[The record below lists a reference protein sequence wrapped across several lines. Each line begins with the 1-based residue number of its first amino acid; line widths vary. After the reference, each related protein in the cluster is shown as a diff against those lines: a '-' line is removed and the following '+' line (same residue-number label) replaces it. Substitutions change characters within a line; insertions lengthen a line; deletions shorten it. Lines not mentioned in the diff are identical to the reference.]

1 MSPAGSLTFIPSLG
15 SIFPLQLPYAR
26 EIEKASRRGRLLA
39 MSTKAASFLA
49 FVGMLV
55 LTLLV
60 LVDLVRDISGVVRG
74 VVPMLLLVRAIVYT
88 FASLTATV
96 FFFVFYERQS

>member
-1 MSPAGSLTFIPSLG
+1 
-15 SIFPLQLPYAR
+15 
-26 EIEKASRRGRLLA
+26 

-55 LTLLV
+55 LTLLI
-60 LVDLVRDISGVVRG
+60 LVDLVRDISGVLRDI
-74 VVPMLLLVRAIVYT
+74 VPMLRLVRPIVYT

>member
-1 MSPAGSLTFIPSLG
+1 
-15 SIFPLQLPYAR
+15 
-26 EIEKASRRGRLLA
+26 

-49 FVGMLV
+49 FVGMLL
-55 LTLLV
+55 LTILV
-60 LVDLVRDISGVVRG
+60 IADLVRNISGVFRDI
-74 VVPMLLLVRAIVYT
+74 VPMLRLVRSVVYM

>member
-1 MSPAGSLTFIPSLG
+1 MRI
-15 SIFPLQLPYAR
+15 AR
-26 EIEKASRRGRLLA
+26 IVRDS
-39 MSTKAASFLA
+39 
-49 FVGMLV
+49 ML

-60 LVDLVRDISGVVRG
+60 LARLLRDISGVLRD
-74 VVPMLLLVRAIVYT
+74 VVPMVRLVRSVVYT

>member
-1 MSPAGSLTFIPSLG
+1 
-15 SIFPLQLPYAR
+15 
-26 EIEKASRRGRLLA
+26 

-55 LTLLV
+55 LTLLI
-60 LVDLVRDISGVVRG
+60 LVDLVRDISGVLRDI
-74 VVPMLLLVRAIVYT
+74 VPMLRLVRSVVYM

-96 FFFVFYERQS
+96 FFFVFYEQQS